1 MNTSSGIGVSTESD
15 DTINEDTTVGVASAV
30 KEGVTP
36 SVVDMTM
43 EMEKLSSLED
53 TIGLGSFPPLSTPV
67 TNTAGN
73 SLGKYSYANVTGK
86 SSGDKRNISTLFTP
100 EGNEIDV
107 VISVKLC
114 GVPVTTFNEDGLS
127 VIATKLDTSLMLDSY
142 TSDMCMQYWGRS
154 SYVRVMIEL
163 RTDVELK
170 DIIVIHI
177 HEKCLKNTC
186 AGKKKTVKKPSQTS
200 RGVPVGS
207 KMSFKPQKEYRHVL
221 KKPTVSFSGNKK
233 KGVKPIIKV
242 SNSNPFK
249 VLNTVNND
257 VELERIGYCWNDDE
271 EIEFCD
277 DGVDGFNAFSC
288 WYDELGLRR

>member
-257 VELERIGYCWNDDE
+257 VELERIGFGNQ
-271 EIEFCD
+271 
-277 DGVDGFNAFSC
+277 S
-288 WYDELGLRR
+288 LLKQ

>member
-142 TSDMCMQYWGRS
+142 TSDMCMQYWGRCAS
-154 SYVRVMIEL
+154 CKVFR
-163 RTDVELK
+163 
-170 DIIVIHI
+170 HI

-233 KGVKPIIKV
+233 KDPDALPLLLPVISDLV
-242 SNSNPFK
+242 FFADR
-249 VLNTVNND
+249 VLPAG
-257 VELERIGYCWNDDE
+257 RGYCWNDDE